1 MHTTGVNAPSTRK
14 TASTARPA
22 NANCEELTCVR
33 GITGMSNMPAADNLN
48 NSKAIPAEPKGN
60 MVNSLCI
67 PPRLLTCSRLNKREK
82 GVREGLL
89 LRGVAVVTREYNLAR
104 GSNMSAQHTI
114 RVLTVD
120 DHPLLRGGISGAIM
134 AQPDMTVVAE
144 ATDGDEAVACFR
156 IHQPD
161 VTLMDLRMPKANG
174 IEAITAIRREW
185 PNARIIVL
193 TTYGGDV
200 QALRAFKA
208 GASGYLLKS
217 MLRTELID
225 TIRLVHAGHRRIPQ
239 EIALEMAEHVADDA
253 LTDRELE
260 TLRGVA
266 RGKSNKII
274 AEDLGISE
282 HTVKGHLK
290 SILSKLGASDRT
302 HAVMIAIKRG
312 FLEL

>member
-1 MHTTGVNAPSTRK
+1 
-14 TASTARPA
+14 
-22 NANCEELTCVR
+22 
-33 GITGMSNMPAADNLN
+33 MSGQQP
-48 NSKAIPAEPKGN
+48 
-60 MVNSLCI
+60 
-67 PPRLLTCSRLNKREK
+67 
-82 GVREGLL
+82 
-89 LRGVAVVTREYNLAR
+89 
-104 GSNMSAQHTI
+104 I

-144 ATDGDEAVACFR
+144 ATDGEEAITLFR
-156 IHQPD
+156 QHRPD
-161 VTLMDLRMPKANG
+161 ITLMDLRMPKANG
-174 IEAITAIRREW
+174 IEAITAIRKEW

-239 EIALEMAEHVADDA
+239 EIAVEMAEHVADDA
-253 LTDRELE
+253 LTGRELE

-266 RGKSNKII
+266 SGSSNKII
-274 AEDLGISE
+274 AEHLGISE

-302 HAVMIAIKRG
+302 HAVMIALKRG
-312 FLEL
+312 FLDM

>member
-1 MHTTGVNAPSTRK
+1 M
-14 TASTARPA
+14 
-22 NANCEELTCVR
+22 
-33 GITGMSNMPAADNLN
+33 
-48 NSKAIPAEPKGN
+48 
-60 MVNSLCI
+60 
-67 PPRLLTCSRLNKREK
+67 
-82 GVREGLL
+82 
-89 LRGVAVVTREYNLAR
+89 
-104 GSNMSAQHTI
+104 I

-120 DHPLLRGGISGAIM
+120 DHPLLRGGITGAIM

-144 ATDGDEAVACFR
+144 ATDGEEAVVSFR
-156 IHQPD
+156 AHRPD
-161 VTLMDLRMPKANG
+161 ITLMDLRMPKING
-174 IEAITAIRREW
+174 IDAIATIRSEH
-185 PNARIIVL
+185 PAARIIVL

-239 EIALEMAEHVADDA
+239 EIATEMAEHVADDG
-253 LTDRELE
+253 LTEREID
-260 TLRGVA
+260 TLRAVA
-266 RGKSNKII
+266 RGNSNKSI
-274 AEDLGISE
+274 AETLGISE

-312 FLEL
+312 FLDM

>member
-1 MHTTGVNAPSTRK
+1 M
-14 TASTARPA
+14 
-22 NANCEELTCVR
+22 
-33 GITGMSNMPAADNLN
+33 
-48 NSKAIPAEPKGN
+48 
-60 MVNSLCI
+60 
-67 PPRLLTCSRLNKREK
+67 
-82 GVREGLL
+82 
-89 LRGVAVVTREYNLAR
+89 
-104 GSNMSAQHTI
+104 I

-120 DHPLLRGGISGAIM
+120 DHPLLRGGITGAIM

-144 ATDGDEAVACFR
+144 ATDGEEAVVSFR
-156 IHQPD
+156 EHSPD
-161 VTLMDLRMPKANG
+161 ITLMDLRMPRTNG
-174 IEAITAIRREW
+174 IDAIAAIRSQW
-185 PNARIIVL
+185 PAAKIIVL

-239 EIALEMAEHVADDA
+239 EIAAEMAEHVADDG
-253 LTDRELE
+253 LTDREIE

-266 RGKSNKII
+266 RGNSNKTI
-274 AEDLGISE
+274 AEILGISE

-302 HAVMIAIKRG
+302 HAVMIAMKRG
-312 FLEL
+312 FLEM

>member
-1 MHTTGVNAPSTRK
+1 M
-14 TASTARPA
+14 
-22 NANCEELTCVR
+22 
-33 GITGMSNMPAADNLN
+33 
-48 NSKAIPAEPKGN
+48 
-60 MVNSLCI
+60 
-67 PPRLLTCSRLNKREK
+67 
-82 GVREGLL
+82 
-89 LRGVAVVTREYNLAR
+89 
-104 GSNMSAQHTI
+104 I

-120 DHPLLRGGISGAIM
+120 DHPLLRGGITGAIM

-144 ATDGDEAVACFR
+144 ATDGEEAVVSFR
-156 IHQPD
+156 AHRPD
-161 VTLMDLRMPKANG
+161 ITLMDLRMPKING
-174 IEAITAIRREW
+174 IDAIATIRSEH
-185 PNARIIVL
+185 PAARIIVL

-239 EIALEMAEHVADDA
+239 EIATEMAEHVADDG
-253 LTDRELE
+253 LTEREID
-260 TLRGVA
+260 TLRAVA
-266 RGKSNKII
+266 RGNSNKSI
-274 AEDLGISE
+274 AENLGISE

-312 FLEL
+312 FLDM